1 MDNINLKKQKNEEF
15 IMLACE
21 FLGNFVREG
30 KKWLDTYER
39 QGIEAGKINGQIAF
53 WLRDWFNFVDAI
65 AVLFANANIFGAQVL
80 TRSAWEVYLQFKYFL
95 DDKDEQVVA
104 EKLKCYLLVMKYK
117 KILMLQKNLDGYI
130 KQNNIVEAEKIKA
143 DIERAKEG
151 FKSKLFDGCI
161 EYRKRIE
168 NKPQLNW
175 YTVYDKNIKSIRGLA
190 KKVMAVNEQSI
201 ENINENIYGLLS
213 AYAHGLFSGDG
224 FYFGE
229 DKKMKFLPFR
239 YNNGGSFSLLMILIM
254 FDDILLTLK
263 DYYGDKI
270 DFERILTPDIV
281 SKQKDLLVRIRDI
294 DEVLQGKV

>member
-1 MDNINLKKQKNEEF
+1 MIKKNDEF
-15 IMLACE
+15 IMLSCE

-30 KKWLDTYER
+30 KKWLYAYEK
-39 QGIEAGKINGQIAF
+39 QGIEAGEINSQVAF

-95 DDKDEQVVA
+95 NEKDENVIA
-104 EKLKCYLLVMKYK
+104 EKLKCYLIVMKYK
-117 KILMLQKNLDGYI
+117 KILILQKNLDGYI
-130 KQNNIVEAEKIKA
+130 KQNNIMEAEKTKA
-143 DIERAKEG
+143 DIERAQEG

-270 DFERILTPDIV
+270 DFEKVVTPDIF
-281 SKQKDLLVRIRDI
+281 KNQKDILIHIRTI
-294 DEVLQGKV
+294 DGELQGRSGA

>member
-1 MDNINLKKQKNEEF
+1 MKQKNEGF

-95 DDKDEQVVA
+95 DDKDEQVIV

-117 KILMLQKNLDGYI
+117 KIFILQKYLDRYVEQG
-130 KQNNIVEAEKIKA
+130 NIVEAEKTRM
-143 DIERAKEG
+143 ELELVRSG
-151 FKSKLFDGCI
+151 FSSDLYKDCEAYK
-161 EYRKRIE
+161 KRIE
-168 NKPQLNW
+168 NDNTLNW
-175 YTVYDKNIKSIRGLA
+175 YAVYDKKMRSPRRLA
-190 KKVMAVNEQSI
+190 EKVIAVNKQSI
-201 ENINENIYGLLS
+201 ENINDNIYGLLS

-224 FYFGE
+224 FYIAD
-229 DKKMKFLPFR
+229 DKKMRFLPFR

-270 DFERILTPDIV
+270 DFERIVTPDIV

>member
-1 MDNINLKKQKNEEF
+1 MIQKNDKF
-15 IMLACE
+15 IMLSCD

-65 AVLFANANIFGAQVL
+65 AVLFANANVFGAQVL

-95 DDKDEQVVA
+95 NEKDENVIA
-104 EKLKCYLLVMKYK
+104 EKLKCYLIVMKYK
-117 KILMLQKNLDGYI
+117 KILILQKNLDGYI
-130 KQNNIVEAEKIKA
+130 KQNNIMEAEKTKA
-143 DIERAKEG
+143 DIERAQEG

-270 DFERILTPDIV
+270 DFEKVVTPDIV
-281 SKQKDLLVRIRDI
+281 KNQKDILIHIRTI
-294 DEVLQGKV
+294 DGELQGRSGA

>member
-1 MDNINLKKQKNEEF
+1 MNDINLSKQKNEEF
-15 IMLACE
+15 IMLSCE

-30 KKWLDTYER
+30 KKWLDCYEQ
-39 QGIEAGKINGQIAF
+39 QGIEAGEINGQVAF

-65 AVLFANANIFGAQVL
+65 AVLFANANVFGAQVL

-95 DDKDEQVVA
+95 DDKDEQVIV

-117 KILMLQKNLDGYI
+117 KMLMLQKSLDGYT
-130 KQNNIVEAEKIKA
+130 KQNNVAEMGKLKV
-143 DIERAKEG
+143 DIERVKEG

-224 FYFGE
+224 FYIAD

-270 DFERILTPDIV
+270 DFERIVTPDIV
-281 SKQKDLLVRIRDI
+281 KTQKELLIRIRDI